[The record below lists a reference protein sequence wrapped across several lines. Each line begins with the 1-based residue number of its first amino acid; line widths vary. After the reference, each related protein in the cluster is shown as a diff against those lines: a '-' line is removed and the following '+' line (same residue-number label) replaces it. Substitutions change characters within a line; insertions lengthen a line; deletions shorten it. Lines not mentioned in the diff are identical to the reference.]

1 MPTNARVAML
11 LKKFQKHTIGKNIF
25 HLFYSTALSSSLNA
39 ASLIILANYLQSYY
53 YGMFS
58 VALAFAMIM
67 GYLTDSGLNSI
78 VLREG
83 SKKDVD
89 LSVLISSYLKV
100 RIILLAV
107 SFICG
112 FAIIHFSNSWNKE
125 FILTSYFLI
134 IPMVLGLTLQ
144 SIGTIF
150 FQMIERMHYCGLIRI
165 VASVCLVL
173 TLSAGLIF
181 NLNHLF
187 ICTLYGLSYLA
198 AGVFGIYKVR
208 QYVQIRMKSSF
219 HKGLLRNIGSF
230 SLGGLLFVILPHL
243 GPLIIGK
250 TLTLSEVGIFAV
262 AYRIPQALQQIPFI
276 VAGAYYPVLFRAFN
290 NNQLEEHLHKN
301 ITLIKLM
308 ALAGIAITVPL
319 FAKPEAVIHLLFGE
333 MWIAASFPL
342 KILSLMVTLQA
353 INIALADGLTT
364 RGLQSYRTV
373 IQAIA
378 IITGIY
384 LYIQFSNS
392 YGIAG
397 AAIAGASIEG
407 IALLGFW
414 ICNPSRW
421 IIAKKALFP
430 YLIFFALCTSG
441 INLFTDSHSFIVFM
455 IQILLLVLVIFI
467 DKEMKGMILG
477 VLIRVLNRW
486 KAKETQGG

>member
-1 MPTNARVAML
+1 MP
-11 LKKFQKHTIGKNIF
+11 LKKLQKHTIGKNIF
-25 HLFYSTALSSSLNA
+25 HLFYSTALSSGLNA
-39 ASLIILANYLQSYY
+39 AALIILANYLQSYY

-67 GYLTDSGLNSI
+67 GYLTDAGLNSI

-89 LSVLISSYLKV
+89 LSILISSYLKV

-107 SFICG
+107 SLLCG
-112 FAIIHFSNSWNKE
+112 FAIIHFTNSWNKE

-165 VASVCLVL
+165 IASVCLVV

-181 NLNHLF
+181 NLNHLI
-187 ICTLYGLSYLA
+187 ICTLYGFSYLA
-198 AGVFGIYKVR
+198 AGAFGIYKVR

-243 GPLIIGK
+243 GPLIIEK

-276 VAGAYYPVLFRAFN
+276 IAGAYYPVLFRAYN
-290 NNQLEEHLHKN
+290 NNQLQEHLHKN

-308 ALAGIAITVPL
+308 ALAGITITVPL
-319 FAKPEAVIHLLFGE
+319 YAKSDAVIRLLFGE
-333 MWIAASFPL
+333 MWIDASFPL

-364 RGLQSYRTV
+364 KGLQSYRTA

-378 IITGIY
+378 IITGIL
-384 LYIQFSNS
+384 LYIQFSKS

-397 AAIAGASIEG
+397 AACAGAAIEG

-414 ICNPSRW
+414 ICNPNRW

-430 YLIFFALCTSG
+430 YLLFFAICICS
-441 INLFTDSHSFIVFM
+441 IKLFTDSHYIIVFLFHF
-455 IQILLLVLVIFI
+455 LLLVLVIFI
-467 DKEMKGMILG
+467 DKEMKNMILD
-477 VLIRVLNRW
+477 VMTRVLNKWRV
-486 KAKETQGG
+486 KETQGG